1 MGSSGTVKACHLA
14 IQELGFD
21 NGISY
26 QAMQKLQAYL
36 IGLGEV
42 RHIKLTSIKAH
53 RQSVFPAGVAELLT
67 IMQVL
72 EIDRL
77 EYSDGALREG
87 VMYDMLGRQNDE
99 NVQARSVQALAERY
113 SVSPKQATLVASTC
127 QLLAQSN
134 ATALKLTAHA
144 QDLLRYAAQL
154 HEIGLA
160 ISHSNYHQHTSYLLK
175 WSDMFGFSR
184 ADQEK
189 LACLALY
196 QRRKLKADQLPLV
209 QAVGG
214 DTLVAMCLL
223 LRLGVLAHQ
232 SRSRHSA
239 PITLAIKGD
248 TWKVEVGSGNH
259 QALLVHQLLADVNQ
273 FAKWNIR
280 LVVTMTDGNNAL

>member
-1 MGSSGTVKACHLA
+1 
-14 IQELGFD
+14 
-21 NGISY
+21 
-26 QAMQKLQAYL
+26 
-36 IGLGEV
+36 
-42 RHIKLTSIKAH
+42 
-53 RQSVFPAGVAELLT
+53 
-67 IMQVL
+67 
-72 EIDRL
+72 
-77 EYSDGALREG
+77 
-87 VMYDMLGRQNDE
+87 
-99 NVQARSVQALAERY
+99 
-113 SVSPKQATLVASTC
+113 
-127 QLLAQSN
+127 
-134 ATALKLTAHA
+134 
-144 QDLLRYAAQL
+144 
-154 HEIGLA
+154 
-160 ISHSNYHQHTSYLLK
+160 
-175 WSDMFGFSR
+175 MFGFSR